1 MSFGVWNPCPL
12 PMLPLFSMFCVCLIV
27 CGCHPLPFETMDL
40 AHKPRLGKRLRGH
53 SQLKGQECKEG
64 ILINMVFLHV
74 CSNIVGNGNK
84 DTYVI
89 AHGYG
94 L

>member
-27 CGCHPLPFETMDL
+27 CGCHSLPFETMDL
-40 AHKPRLGKRLRGH
+40 AHKSQLGKRLRGR
-53 SQLKGQECKEG
+53 SQLKGHECKEH
-64 ILINMVFLHV
+64 ILPHMVFLHV
-74 CSNIVGNGNK
+74 RSNIVGIDIRNT
-84 DTYVI
+84 DVI